1 MNEEP
6 PKQTRALFFMFVIIW
21 SLKPQAEGGA
31 DKPLDVMN
39 AERFLVAD
47 VGEIEEHGH
56 ADELVAPMVNDGSAT
71 GNDDLGEVVVKGHAG
86 VAEGHGGVAIDDERG
101 QGGDM
106 QQPALAGHVIVAIAA
121 TKGDVGHLQLHLLF
135 PVEGGMLAHGRRC
148 QEETAGGAS
157 LDVALRESGR
167 IGETATIEDVEG
179 VEIQRLNRQHSI
191 GQFNAIFPFV
201 VVPTLE
207 VLGILI
213 DDVEAEAPSIAVEV
227 QFEVAV
233 LAHQLGRI
241 KRRAERKAK
250 VADTQADC
258 RLPVGFHLGLEVL
271 AVFGALGLDF
281 RPRHIHSRR
290 DSPFR
295 RRPCDIGGVYVALT
309 IVQRQNAI
317 SAMKHRLCTDHT
329 WNSEKESCNY
339 PIIPV
344 FHAIP

>member
-1 MNEEP
+1 
-6 PKQTRALFFMFVIIW
+6 MFVIIW

-39 AERFLVAD
+39 AERLLVAD

-71 GNDDLGEVVVKGHAG
+71 GDDDLGEMVVKGHAG

-121 TKGDVGHLQLHLLF
+121 TKGDVGHLELHLLF

-148 QEETAGGAS
+148 QEEAAGGAS
-157 LDVALRESGR
+157 LDVALRESGG

-179 VEIQRLNRQHSI
+179 VEVQRLNRQQAV
-191 GQFNAIFPFV
+191 GQINTLHALV

-213 DDVEAEAPSIAVEV
+213 DDVETEAPTVAVEI

-233 LAHQLGRI
+233 LAHQLGRVE
-241 KRRAERKAK
+241 RRAERKAK
-250 VADTQADC
+250 IADAQAE
-258 RLPVGFHLGLEVL
+258 RGLTVGFHLGLEVL

-281 RPRHIHSRR
+281 RPRHIHARR
-290 DSPFR
+290 DGPLRSR
-295 RRPCDIGGVYVALT
+295 SRDISRINVALT
-309 IVQRQNAI
+309 IVQRQDAVGT
-317 SAMKHRLCTDHT
+317 MKHRLRTDLT
-329 WNSEKESCNY
+329 
-339 PIIPV
+339 
-344 FHAIP
+344 